1 MSATISID
9 NEACRKTSAG
19 DQHHAADHQLQNI
32 RSKNHFFHLKND
44 EKSFLVLLR
53 TLRPKIKTHYD
64 SIVHKIKLNEVLS
77 LVGVLFHDPCLIDSQ
92 ARSGK
97 VTLS

>member
-1 MSATISID
+1 MCVDVSEWECVCVRERERERVRRRRRVRRRIRWRHERVSATISID

-44 EKSFLVLLR
+44 E
-53 TLRPKIKTHYD
+53 TA
-64 SIVHKIKLNEVLS
+64 
-77 LVGVLFHDPCLIDSQ
+77 LFENI
-92 ARSGK
+92 
-97 VTLS
+97 